1 MPDGLRITA
10 EISAGELI
18 DRITIL
24 ELKQGRL
31 SDPRQLANVETELAS
46 LRTTYSRE
54 IASGSGQA
62 GSDQTFRRLEQLT
75 GELAEVNTV
84 LWDIEDA
91 LRECERRSDFGPDF
105 VQLARSVYFQNDRRA
120 ALKREINR
128 LLNSAI
134 VEEKSY
140 ADYGSGPGG
149 E

>member
-31 SDPRQLANVETELAS
+31 SDPRQLANVKHELQS
-46 LRTTYSRE
+46 LQQIHSRQVSPDTT
-54 IASGSGQA
+54 AAA
-62 GSDQTFRRLEQLT
+62 GRLKQLT

-105 VQLARSVYFQNDRRA
+105 VQLARSVYFENDRRA